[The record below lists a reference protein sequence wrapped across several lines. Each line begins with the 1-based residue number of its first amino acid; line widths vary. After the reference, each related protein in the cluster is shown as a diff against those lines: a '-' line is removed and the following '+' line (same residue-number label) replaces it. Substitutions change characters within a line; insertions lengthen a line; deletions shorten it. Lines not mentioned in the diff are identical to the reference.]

1 MIYLISILVFTA
13 VISILVTVLLFVEAK
28 VTTQGEHTITINGDT
43 EDPLK
48 VAGTPTLLSAL
59 SSRNVFLPSACGGS
73 GSCGMCKCTVSEG
86 GGSILPT
93 ELSHLSRKEK
103 LSGTRLSC
111 QLKVKDDLQIQV
123 PESIF
128 GIRKV
133 DAEVIS
139 NDNVAT
145 FIKELVLKPVEPI
158 DFEAGAYIQIDV
170 PEYDLN
176 FKDFHIQSQYVSEW
190 KKYNLMELT
199 SKGIKPGFRAY
210 SLANPPHDKNILML
224 NVRIAT
230 PPPGT
235 AGIPPGFGSS
245 YVFGLKPGD
254 RVTISGPY
262 GDFMAQDTRNEM
274 CFIGGGAGMAPLRS
288 HILHQLDG
296 IDSGRKISYWYG
308 ARSKKEMFYD
318 EDFKDLE
325 NRYDNFTY
333 HVSLSSP
340 EKNDEWDGM
349 TGFIHNH
356 LCGAYLCDHEDPTE
370 IEYYLC
376 GPPPMVDSVIDAL
389 YELGVEDDMIY
400 YDKFS

>member
-13 VISILVTVLLFVEAK
+13 VIGILVMVLLFVEAR
-28 VTTQGEHTITINGDT
+28 VTTQGEHEITINGKK
-43 EDPLK
+43 EDSLK
-48 VAGTPTLLSAL
+48 VSGSPTLLSAL
-59 SSRNVFLPSACGGS
+59 SNSDIFLPSACGGS
-73 GSCGMCKCTVSEG
+73 GSCGMCKCKISEG

-111 QLKVKDDLQIQV
+111 QLKVKEDMAIEV

-128 GIRKV
+128 GIKKV

-139 NDNVAT
+139 NDNVST
-145 FIKELVLKPVEPI
+145 FIKELVLRPVEPI
-158 DFEAGAYIQIDV
+158 DFEAGAYVQIDV

-199 SKGIKPGFRAY
+199 AKGIKPGFRAY
-210 SLANPPHDKNILML
+210 SLANPPYDNQILML

-254 RVTISGPY
+254 KVTISGPY
-262 GDFMAQDTRNEM
+262 GDFMAQDTDREM

-288 HILHQLDG
+288 HIFHQLDG
-296 IDSGRKISYWYG
+296 IDSGRKITYWYG

-325 NRYDNFTY
+325 QRFKNFKY
-333 HVSLSSP
+333 YVSLSSP
-340 EKNDEWDGM
+340 EKEDDWDGM
-349 TGFIHNH
+349 TGFIHSH
-356 LCGAYLCDHEDPTE
+356 LCSAYLCNHEDPTE

-376 GPPPMVDSVIDAL
+376 GPPPMVDAVIDAL
-389 YELGVEDDMIY
+389 YDLGVEDDMIH